1 MLNDGLDQG
10 AGLRMITQQL
20 TPRLLTLA
28 SHGDKAGELPFLWS
42 LCSTLSNLGY
52 PLVVLD
58 VTTRETRLNPGL
70 QDCLVDNYSLIEQDA
85 NADTWPVLPS
95 SQGFARLCNRKKDT
109 ASLFDNLAE
118 YFRNYGVVVLY
129 LPTDILVSHLPD
141 SRIEPLLAV
150 SSNQVSLLTS
160 YQALKKIL
168 YMTRL
173 QPTVI
178 SVENSTSES
187 AFLDTQVMN
196 KSLQSC
202 VQSFMDR
209 QIETLT
215 LPERHNSVAALDDL
229 NQLAL
234 RLLEKAQPLCSLE
247 RPQASGGRR

>member
-10 AGLRMITQQL
+10 AGLRMISQQL
-20 TPRLLTLA
+20 APRLITLA

-58 VTTRETRLNPGL
+58 VTTRETPQSPGL
-70 QDCLVDNYSLIEQDA
+70 QGWLEDNYSLSEQDA
-85 NADTWPVLPS
+85 SMEAWPVFPS
-95 SQGFARLCNRKKDT
+95 SQGFSRLCNRKKD
-109 ASLFDNLAE
+109 AVSLFENLAE

-141 SRIEPLLAV
+141 SRVEPLLAV

-168 YMTRL
+168 HMTRL

-178 SVENSTSES
+178 SVENSTSGS
-187 AFLDTQVMN
+187 AILNTQVMS

-202 VQSFMDR
+202 VQSFLDR
-209 QIETLT
+209 EIETLT
-215 LPERHNSVAALDDL
+215 LPERHNSLAAMDDL
-229 NQLAL
+229 NHLAL
-234 RLLEKAQPLCSLE
+234 RLLEKAQPLCTYESSH
-247 RPQASGGRR
+247 ASGGIR

>member
-10 AGLRMITQQL
+10 AGLRMITRQL
-20 TPRLLTLA
+20 APRLLTLA

-58 VTTRETRLNPGL
+58 VTTRETPQSPGL
-70 QDCLVDNYSLIEQDA
+70 QGWLEDTYSLIEQDV
-85 NADTWPVLPS
+85 NADTWPVFPS
-95 SQGFARLCNRKKDT
+95 SRGFVRLCNRKKDT
-109 ASLFDNLAE
+109 ASLFESLAE
-118 YFRNYGVVVLY
+118 YFRNYGVVILY
-129 LPTDILVSHLPD
+129 LPADILVSHLPD
-141 SRIEPLLAV
+141 SQVEPLLAV

-160 YQALKKIL
+160 YEALKKIL
-168 YMTRL
+168 HMTRL

-178 SVENSTSES
+178 SVENSTSGS
-187 AFLDTQVMN
+187 VFFDTQVLN

-202 VQSFMDR
+202 VQSFLGR

-215 LPERHNSVAALDDL
+215 LPERDNNLAALDDL

-234 RLLEKAQPLCSLE
+234 RLLEKAQPLCAYASS
-247 RPQASGGRR
+247 QASGGIH